1 LRQWQRNP
9 GDGGGLRILHR
20 DRHAYISS
28 FNKSEPITP
37 AVPTIRSVW
46 MMVSDLRED
55 DAEEVLEEVT
65 GSSKV
70 QFRKNYAFV
79 NPRRIE
85 LAKICEGV
93 IVRCCGE

>member
-1 LRQWQRNP
+1 
-9 GDGGGLRILHR
+9 
-20 DRHAYISS
+20 
-28 FNKSEPITP
+28 
-37 AVPTIRSVW
+37 

-93 IVRCCGE
+93 IVRCRGG